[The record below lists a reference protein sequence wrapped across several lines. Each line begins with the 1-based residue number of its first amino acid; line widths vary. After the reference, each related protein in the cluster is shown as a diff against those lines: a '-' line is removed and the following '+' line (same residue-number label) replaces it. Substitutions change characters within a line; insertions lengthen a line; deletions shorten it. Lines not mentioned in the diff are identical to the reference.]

1 MGFKV
6 DRTIL
11 AHRIS
16 SKTLLYE
23 KLLKIV
29 FKTFSNFK
37 QKSRGRGFRKRK
49 VEESEESLD
58 EISEIP
64 AEHKEEI
71 KRELVENEEE
81 EDG

>member
-11 AHRIS
+11 AQRIS

-58 EISEIP
+58 ESSESP
-64 AEHKEEI
+64 AEQREEI
-71 KRELVENEEE
+71 KREVAENEEE

>member
-6 DRTIL
+6 DRTVL
-11 AHRIS
+11 AQRIS

-37 QKSRGRGFRKRK
+37 QLPRGRGFRKRK
-49 VEESEESLD
+49 VEESEESLA
-58 EISEIP
+58 ESSESP
-64 AEHKEEI
+64 VEQKEAI
-71 KRELVENEEE
+71 KREVVESEEE